1 MFIYDIIIV
10 LNKQRI
16 FKLVN
21 KNADFALAVAN
32 LAAAAI
38 NANPKLSMQDAVNQ
52 ASEILRG
59 ASVTQQQIADSITPD
74 AIQCFEDGTWHVM
87 LKRYIKRK
95 FNLTPRQYREKW
107 HLPMNYPFVAEN
119 YSKTRSKIA
128 KKVKLGCKKKVGC

>member
-1 MFIYDIIIV
+1 M
-10 LNKQRI
+10 
-16 FKLVN
+16 VN
-21 KNADFALAVAN
+21 KNSDFALAVAN

-59 ASVTQQQIADSITPD
+59 ASVTEQQIADSVTPD
-74 AIQCFEDGTWHVM
+74 AIQCLEDGTWHIM

-95 FNLTPRQYREKW
+95 FNLTPIQYREKW
-107 HLPMNYPFVAEN
+107 RLPMNYPFVAEN

-128 KKVKLGCKKKVGC
+128 KKMGLGRKRK